1 MRIYFKILDQK
12 GQKKDKKRTKI
23 IFLPEKKDKKRT
35 KKGQKKDKKRT
46 KKGQYLKNKYI

>member
-12 GQKKDKKRTKI
+12 GQKKDKKRTKKGQKSFFYI
-23 IFLPEKKDKKRT
+23 KKRT

-46 KKGQYLKNKYI
+46 KKGQKKDNI

>member
-12 GQKKDKKRTKI
+12 GQKKDKKRTKKGQKT
-23 IFLPEKKDKKRT
+23 IFYMKKRT

-46 KKGQYLKNKYI
+46 KKGQKKDNI